1 MNATFHTS
9 SINLIVAPV
18 KSIGVLERC
27 NNTLHK
33 WGKYSWILLNGV
45 HICEEYFIPLH
56 SYTKIFTQLVRDSTG
71 DIFFPPQ
78 LQDIEELSNIF
89 KCKYKIQFHQ

>member
-1 MNATFHTS
+1 MNAIFHTS
-9 SINLIVAPV
+9 SINLLVAPV

-33 WGKYSWILLNGV
+33 WGKYSRILLNGV

-56 SYTKIFTQLVRDSTG
+56 GYSKIFTQLVRDSTG
-71 DIFFPPQ
+71 DIFPP
-78 LQDIEELSNIF
+78 SAAG
-89 KCKYKIQFHQ
+89 Y